1 VAEKVSRSE
10 GSVQLIVF
18 LAAISK
24 TLKKEIY
31 GLDKECFCSMKT
43 KAQFEM
49 K

>member
-1 VAEKVSRSE
+1 VAEKVSRSA

-31 GLDKECFCSMKT
+31 RLDKGWFCLVKT
-43 KAQFEM
+43 KGEFEM